1 MIDLHTHSNCSDGS
15 LSPTELVRLGVTS
28 GLAALALTDHDTV
41 AGLDEALAA
50 CRSTGIR
57 FLGGVE
63 FEAAFSPG
71 KLHILGIGLSDWHGE
86 IEKRLIEMREK
97 RTERNRRIIDKM
109 QKAGIAATLAD
120 IEEIAVGTVVGRPH
134 FAEFLV
140 RNGIVRTIQ
149 EGFDRYLATGKRFY
163 AKREN
168 FQPAEVVALIR
179 QAGGKAVLAHP
190 LTLKVSLS
198 RLAGLID
205 SFKTIGM
212 EGIEAFH
219 ANAPLPVAEQI
230 AAIAR
235 AAGMIVT
242 AGSDYH
248 GDYRP
253 DRRLGRGAGGLPI
266 GDEYLHPFLDGAT
279 VSEPPEQ

>member
-1 MIDLHTHSNCSDGS
+1 MIDLHTHSNCSDGT
-15 LSPTELVRLGVTS
+15 LSPTELVRLASSS
-28 GLAALALTDHDTV
+28 GLSAIALTDHDTV
-41 AGLDEALAA
+41 AGLDQALAA
-50 CRSTGIR
+50 CRSEGIH

-71 KLHILGIGLSDWHGE
+71 KLHILGIGLSDWHGR
-86 IEKRLIEMREK
+86 IEERLIEMREK

-109 QKAGIAATLAD
+109 QRAGIAATLAD
-120 IEEIAVGTVVGRPH
+120 IEKIAVGTVVGRPH

-140 RNGIVRTIQ
+140 QRGIVRTIQ

-168 FQPAEVVALIR
+168 LQPAEVIALIR
-179 QAGGKAVLAHP
+179 EAGGKAVLAHP
-190 LTLKVSLS
+190 LSLKVSLR

-205 SFKTIGM
+205 SFKAIGM

-230 AAIAR
+230 ASMAR
-235 AAGMIVT
+235 AAGLIVT
-242 AGSDYH
+242 AGSDFH

-266 GDEYLHPFLDGAT
+266 GDEYLQPFLYGAPAPSPRDG
-279 VSEPPEQ
+279 